1 MRRHKIGGVKM
12 NNEPVERTPEQE
24 EIENLKRQIDRLEE
38 RVSALEGTTQ
48 NQQRQIRAQQT
59 SIPRPLVRR

>member
-1 MRRHKIGGVKM
+1 M
-12 NNEPVERTPEQE
+12 NNEPAERTPEQE

>member
-1 MRRHKIGGVKM
+1 M